1 MTPDLP
7 PDAGRSW
14 WLREALAEDPGEPAP
29 PLAGEIETDVVILG
43 GGFTGMW
50 TALHLTDRE
59 RDLRVAIL
67 EQDICGGGPSGRNGG
82 FVNSWWSGV
91 GELAE
96 RFGDEA
102 TLALCRAGTR
112 AVTGIEAFCEA
123 SGVDAWFTR
132 AGDMGVVTSPA
143 NDGAWEDNVETA
155 ARLGASS
162 QFRVLTAEETRA
174 VADSPTF
181 RGGLI
186 DREGATVQPAR
197 LARGMRRVLLERGV
211 RIFERSPVTRFGA
224 GRPSTAE
231 TPGGRVRAGS
241 AVIALNAWAS
251 SWGRFRRTVMVRGSY
266 IVLTAPAPERLAEL
280 GWTGEESIWDF
291 RSALHYLR
299 TTKDGRIAFGLG
311 GMQPGLARTIG
322 PAFAHDDASIRVTA
336 EDLWRMFPSFRD
348 VPLEAAWGGP
358 IDVAGHHLPYVG
370 RLDRGDVHY
379 AHGYTGNG
387 VGPSHLVGELLATR
401 VLDRPD
407 TTLESLPIA
416 TVEPMRFPPEP
427 LRSPGALIANTA
439 IRHKDEAEDRGEEA
453 NPLVDFVAKLP
464 RRLGYNLGP

>member
-14 WLREALAEDPGEPAP
+14 WLRDALAADPGEPAP
-29 PLAGEIETDVVILG
+29 PLAGDTEADVVILG

-59 RDLRVAIL
+59 PGIRVVIL

-91 GELAE
+91 GELTE
-96 RFGDEA
+96 RYGDEA
-102 TLALCRAGTR
+102 TLALCGAGTR
-112 AVTGIEAFCEA
+112 AVNGIEAFCSA
-123 SGVDAWFTR
+123 NGVDAWFTR
-132 AGDMGVVTSPA
+132 AGDMGVVTSAA
-143 NDGAWEDNVETA
+143 NDGAWQANLDA
-155 ARLGASS
+155 AVRLGATE
-162 QFRVLTAEETRA
+162 QIRALTAEEARA
-174 VADSPTF
+174 VADSRTF
-181 RGGLI
+181 RGGVI
-186 DREGATVQPAR
+186 DRDGVTVQPAR

-211 RIFERSPVTRFGA
+211 RIFEQTPVIRFGA

-231 TPGGRVRAGS
+231 TPGGSVRAGT
-241 AVIALNAWAS
+241 AVLALNAWAS
-251 SWGRFRRTVMVRGSY
+251 AWKRFRRTVMVRGSY
-266 IVLTAPAPERLAEL
+266 IVLTAPAPDKLAEI

-291 RSALHYLR
+291 RAALHYLR
-299 TTKDGRIAFGLG
+299 TTKDGRIAFGIG

-322 PAFAHDDASIRVTA
+322 PAFAHDERSIRVAA
-336 EDLWRMFPSFRD
+336 EDLWHMFPTFRD

-358 IDVAGHHLPYVG
+358 IDVAGHHLPTVG
-370 RLDRGDVHY
+370 RFETGDVHY

-387 VGPSHLVGELLATR
+387 VGPSHLVGQMLATR
-401 VLDRPD
+401 VLHAPD
-407 TTLESLPIA
+407 PALEALPIA
-416 TVEPMRFPPEP
+416 TLEPLRFPPEP
-427 LRSPGALIANTA
+427 IRSPGALIANTA
-439 IRHKDEAEDRGEEA
+439 IRRKDEAEDRGEDP